1 MMRLLKRRIKRR
13 IKNPV
18 LFFLAVLW
26 LLSTLIFTRSVLANG
41 RYHCVIQDQIQ
52 TADSGKRL
60 TASARQVSYDRRQ
73 QFIVDRSS
81 GRVMGDVFA
90 NHDAQ
95 RVEILDPGSQQQ
107 AFKLLA
113 VFGPNI
119 SVDYLQIK
127 EYHLQGAKPFTGM
140 SQGKAYTGVCDHQ
153 L

>member
-1 MMRLLKRRIKRR
+1 MTQKLKKLQFLFPITALCAVSLLT
-13 IKNPV
+13 
-18 LFFLAVLW
+18 
-26 LLSTLIFTRSVLANG
+26 LSDGVMASE

-52 TADSGKRL
+52 AGDSGKRL
-60 TASARQVSYDRRQ
+60 PAAALRVANHYEL

-95 RVEILDPGSQQQ
+95 RVEILDPGSNQQ

-127 EYHLQGAKPFTGM
+127 EYHVRAEKPFTGM
-140 SQGKAYTGVCDHQ
+140 SQGKAYTGVCHHQ
-153 L
+153 A